1 MINIPCHYYSMY
13 INENGQVSPCCQYSN
28 KPIGHIS
35 EFNSQLLY
43 NFVPPECKCNGS
55 TLGHLSIHDDISLCQ
70 ASDHDNI
77 NIGII
82 HFTPTLVCQA
92 RCAHCFQRYRR
103 NEKYKDN
110 KKVCGQ
116 FMDILDSLKG
126 SVKKII
132 IQGGE
137 IGIHKKVK
145 LMLKQIKISY
155 PHIAIRVLS
164 NGCLTGDHDLFINTV
179 DEINFGI
186 YAFSELTYKIV
197 SNLDFDIIKHF
208 VERIVLSKKPIV
220 TLKYLINPVNI
231 CELPVFLLWAT
242 SIRPNYVFISAVTD
256 FEKYTQKFYPSGSKT
271 DEYEF
276 WNIIKNRTGEAI
288 KKIMNSSDYNNI
300 IFDAGT
306 KQLLGIESGIDK

>member
-13 INENGQVSPCCQYSN
+13 INENGQISPCCQYSN

-43 NFVPPECKCNGS
+43 NFVPPACKCNGG
-55 TLGHLSIHDDISLCQ
+55 TLGHLSIQDDISLCQ
-70 ASDHDNI
+70 ASDHDKI

-92 RCAHCFQRYRR
+92 RCAHCFQGYRR
-103 NEKYKDN
+103 NEKYRDN
-110 KKVCGQ
+110 KEVCAQ
-116 FMDILDSLKG
+116 FMEILSSLKG

-145 LMLKQIKISY
+145 LMLRQIKIGY
-155 PHIAIRVLS
+155 PNIAIRVLS

-197 SNLDFDIIKHF
+197 SNLDFNIIKHF
-208 VERIVLSKKPIV
+208 VERIVVSKKPIV

-231 CELPVFLLWAT
+231 CELPSFLLWAT
-242 SIRPNYVFISAVTD
+242 TIRPHNVFISAVTD

-271 DEYEF
+271 NEYEF
-276 WNIIKNRTGEAI
+276 WNVIKNRTGKAL
-288 KKIMNSSDYNNI
+288 KKIMNSSDYNSI
-300 IFDAGT
+300 SFDSGT
-306 KQLLGIESGIDK
+306 KQLLGIE